1 MQTLE
6 ELQITLVQE
15 GNNYSI
21 PEGTE
26 GQHIASFYVI

>member
-21 PEGTE
+21 PEGAE
-26 GQHIASFYVI
+26 GQLIASFYAV